1 MKFRKYILSVLLGLI
16 YVSMMGFFTYKCLET
31 GNKSA
36 ESSNRVAEVVKDVTN
51 EVFNTNIELTE
62 SYTTL
67 IRKLIGHFGYFV
79 CLGIVSILFYA
90 SLKKNKIFT
99 ITTHYAVGL
108 LFAFFSEFC
117 LEGLTEGRSAS
128 FKDVMMDFSGFIT
141 ISSIMIIVYFIVLYR
156 KKAKIEKQ
164 EII

>member
-36 ESSNRVAEVVKDVTN
+36 ESSNRVAEVIKDVTN
-51 EVFNTNIELTE
+51 EVFNTNIEMTE

-67 IRKLIGHFGYFV
+67 IRKLIGHFGYFM

-90 SLKKNKIFT
+90 SLK
-99 ITTHYAVGL
+99 
-108 LFAFFSEFC
+108 
-117 LEGLTEGRSAS
+117 
-128 FKDVMMDFSGFIT
+128 
-141 ISSIMIIVYFIVLYR
+141 
-156 KKAKIEKQ
+156 
-164 EII
+164 